1 MREFNCPHCNALIA
15 ASDVPPEVAAS
26 AFGLRKS
33 AAKTAAAKAN
43 SKLTRTTNQDNPDG
57 RTKPEPQAPDGPVAE
72 PSALRKAGELVT
84 TLAGAKALEL
94 KPLETNKVRDYSGVY
109 S

>member
-1 MREFNCPHCNALIA
+1 MA
-15 ASDVPPEVAAS
+15 
-26 AFGLRKS
+26 GQ
-33 AAKTAAAKAN
+33 
-43 SKLTRTTNQDNPDG
+43 NQS
-57 RTKPEPQAPDGPVAE
+57 RRHQTVAE
-72 PSALRKAGELVT
+72 PSALRKAGEPVT